1 MQFGSL
7 DITFSRWL
15 YIALHMIVAQCDV
28 DFRLC
33 FVPGTM
39 LGDIHEEDT
48 VLMEKLM
55 FHGRA
60 PY

>member
-1 MQFGSL
+1 M
-7 DITFSRWL
+7 DFS
-15 YIALHMIVAQCDV
+15 
-28 DFRLC
+28 LC

-39 LGDIHEEDT
+39 LGDMHEEDT
-48 VLMEKLM
+48 VLTEKLM